1 MGEANLLDQVWAG
14 EGLCTSSWPTKR
26 VSRPISSCLR
36 KSKAVERPLGP
47 HPHLT
52 WPEVLLGPVLLPL
65 LGWLWF
71 LVLVES
77 TKHRG
82 STSHLVE
89 REKRSNSEG
98 DIR

>member
-1 MGEANLLDQVWAG
+1 M
-14 EGLCTSSWPTKR
+14 
-26 VSRPISSCLR
+26 
-36 KSKAVERPLGP
+36 ERPLGLR
-47 HPHLT
+47 PHLT
-52 WPEVLLGPVLLPL
+52 WPEEVILGPVPLPL
-65 LGWLWF
+65 LGRLCF
-71 LVLVES
+71 LALVEF

>member
-1 MGEANLLDQVWAG
+1 M
-14 EGLCTSSWPTKR
+14 
-26 VSRPISSCLR
+26 
-36 KSKAVERPLGP
+36 ERPLGLR
-47 HPHLT
+47 PHLT

-65 LGWLWF
+65 LGRLWF
-71 LVLVES
+71 LALAES

>member
-1 MGEANLLDQVWAG
+1 MTRSEQGR
-14 EGLCTSSWPTKR
+14 GLHWQLASQQMPQK
-26 VSRPISSCLR
+26 
-36 KSKAVERPLGP
+36 ERPLDP

-52 WPEVLLGPVLLPL
+52 WPEVLWGPVLLPL
-65 LGWLWF
+65 LGRLWF

>member
-1 MGEANLLDQVWAG
+1 M
-14 EGLCTSSWPTKR
+14 
-26 VSRPISSCLR
+26 
-36 KSKAVERPLGP
+36 ERPLGLC
-47 HPHLT
+47 PHLT
-52 WPEVLLGPVLLPL
+52 WPEEVILGPVPLPLPLPL
-65 LGWLWF
+65 LGRLCF
-71 LVLVES
+71 LALVES